1 MEPALRALA
10 PQAVVRRCVSGSFA
24 WQRRAG
30 VFLIPMISGT
40 MPPVCALSVLGFS
53 RPPAGVRLLSAH
65 PGGALRKLLRLV
77 PSSAQLF
84 VLLRSLGRPER
95 GAPSLVK
102 LRATRTCR
110 RPCERALQEAL
121 TQRRLGV
128 SVSLGVSVE
137 RRMWLNGYGVRLCS
151 KINMGSSLMIN
162 HRIIP

>member
-95 GAPSLVK
+95 GNPFPVK
-102 LRATRTCR
+102 LRATRTDPPPVCA
-110 RPCERALQEAL
+110 RPSGGSHPAPAGSVGVARGLPRKTDVAERTWGPSMLKKEEATFGAHL
-121 TQRRLGV
+121 
-128 SVSLGVSVE
+128 
-137 RRMWLNGYGVRLCS
+137 
-151 KINMGSSLMIN
+151 
-162 HRIIP
+162 